1 MSEGTEKDTVKLF
14 HSSGC
19 SKLHVFCIEGFFRY
33 CYDIQSTIDK
43 DTLSWTSTVS
53 VKTVVN
59 NLQAANKLIH
69 NRTMRDAI
77 ASMQHEKTRYFRSTT
92 WKLKQT
98 FLTINVIELS
108 PNSFWILL
116 DISIVIQLL
125 DRPSSTE
132 GKTFSM
138 SDDFRQIDSPVDCAL
153 ACLRLVENKIA
164 LITIHYLWLCS
175 IKLNQMCFIITL
187 PPHDE
192 SHRITQSNEI
202 FTGEISAICATK
214 GSFCESEK
222 FFYILFPQQL
232 PCFQLVGCYSPML
245 GEWMEAHKVMFV
257 MLNNKSS
264 LKHHGVEIAA
274 SAEHNSSTFT
284 ATASPS
290 CGTCKVNN
298 SRKWRNG
305 KKCEK
310 HRKLWNGGET

>member
-1 MSEGTEKDTVKLF
+1 MLLNFHRTVSE
-14 HSSGC
+14 S
-19 SKLHVFCIEGFFRY
+19 
-33 CYDIQSTIDK
+33 
-43 DTLSWTSTVS
+43 SWTS
-53 VKTVVN
+53 
-59 NLQAANKLIH
+59 
-69 NRTMRDAI
+69 
-77 ASMQHEKTRYFRSTT
+77 
-92 WKLKQT
+92 
-98 FLTINVIELS
+98 
-108 PNSFWILL
+108 

-153 ACLRLVENKIA
+153 ACLRLVENEIS

-214 GSFCESEK
+214 GSFSESEK
-222 FFYILFPQQL
+222 FFLYITPSTVAMLPARRLLFTEP
-232 PCFQLVGCYSPML
+232 

-264 LKHHGVEIAA
+264 LKHHGVVIAA
-274 SAEHNSSTFT
+274 SAEHNFSTFT
-284 ATASPS
+284 VTASPS

-310 HRKLWNGGET
+310 QRKLWNGGET